1 MSDYV
6 VEWGKNR
13 WMLTS
18 SFHSTKYNEGKAWSS
33 ELEAASLQEE
43 SQNTT
48 FSADISASSGMC

>member
-1 MSDYV
+1 M

-48 FSADISASSGMC
+48 FSADISVSSGMC